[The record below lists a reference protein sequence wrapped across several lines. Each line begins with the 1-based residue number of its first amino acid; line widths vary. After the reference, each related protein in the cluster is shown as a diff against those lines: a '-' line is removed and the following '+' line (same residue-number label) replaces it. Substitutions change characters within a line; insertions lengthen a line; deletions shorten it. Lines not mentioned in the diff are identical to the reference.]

1 MSEEEKDL
9 SSGSNV
15 VWEGVIHSTPL
26 RVEVPHAG
34 RIVSEWKT
42 PHGIRNNSSKS
53 LQEFEKAV
61 LFQIALTSG
70 DKGKEALRE
79 VREAIITAESERP
92 APKRSPESTRRRK
105 PKPRHHRRSR
115 RPPRR

>member
-1 MSEEEKDL
+1 MTAEEREPG
-9 SSGSNV
+9 SSNNV

-34 RIVSEWKT
+34 RIVAEWRT
-42 PHGIRNNSSKS
+42 PHGVRSNSSKT
-53 LQEFEKAV
+53 LEEFEKTV
-61 LFQIALTSG
+61 LFQLSLTSG
-70 DKGKEALRE
+70 GKGKEALRE

-92 APKRSPESTRRRK
+92 APKRSPEATRRRK